1 MTSQNILIDKN
12 KKGYLADFSLTR
24 PMELMSVGSNKFTKV
39 AAYSSRLGESVL
51 AVVHLFTG
59 CGLTDRWATGAVGT
73 PGSATLD

>member
-1 MTSQNILIDKN
+1 MLNSQNILIDKN

-24 PMELMSVGSNKFTKV
+24 PMEMMNVGSNKFTKV

-51 AVVHLFTG
+51 AVVYTG
-59 CGLTDRWATGAVGT
+59 CGLTGRCATGAVGT